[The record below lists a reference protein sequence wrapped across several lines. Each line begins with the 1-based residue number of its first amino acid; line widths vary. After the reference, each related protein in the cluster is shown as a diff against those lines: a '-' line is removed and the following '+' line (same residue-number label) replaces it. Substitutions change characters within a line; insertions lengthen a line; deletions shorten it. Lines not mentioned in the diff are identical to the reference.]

1 MYLRAIGAT
10 VAPQKKDPPPLLT
23 VRSTVVF
30 SAAAVAAGTS
40 GIGAYIGTREP
51 LTAAV
56 TGGGVFF
63 AAAAWLDKHVGV

>member
-1 MYLRAIGAT
+1 M
-10 VAPQKKDPPPLLT
+10 APQKKDPPPLLT

-30 SAAAVAAGTS
+30 SAAAVAAGAS
-40 GIGAYIGTREP
+40 GIGTYIGTREP